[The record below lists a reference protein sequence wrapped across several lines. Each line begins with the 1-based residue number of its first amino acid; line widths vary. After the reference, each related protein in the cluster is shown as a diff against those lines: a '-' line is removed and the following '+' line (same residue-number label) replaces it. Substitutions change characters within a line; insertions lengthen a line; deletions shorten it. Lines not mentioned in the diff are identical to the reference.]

1 MAETGDPKGPSR
13 DDPHRTAGDDP
24 DALVGFVSPASL
36 TGRLRPRPAESEPE
50 PEAEPD
56 LFDPPA
62 PGPFDRTEPTTP
74 TARFDTSRPV
84 TPHVFTTPQDVSAS
98 AARSYD
104 RSNIRS
110 AVDPEP
116 APPVAAPMSVF
127 AVYVLILLA
136 VPTLGVAALA
146 GLAAVTG
153 RDGPRDP
160 MAASHFAYQQRTLWG
175 AAVGAVI
182 GALLIVVNIG
192 VLVLFFLA
200 VWLLARGA
208 YGVLRLKSGKPI
220 PHPRSWLF

>member
-1 MAETGDPKGPSR
+1 
-13 DDPHRTAGDDP
+13 
-24 DALVGFVSPASL
+24 
-36 TGRLRPRPAESEPE
+36 
-50 PEAEPD
+50 
-56 LFDPPA
+56 
-62 PGPFDRTEPTTP
+62 
-74 TARFDTSRPV
+74 
-84 TPHVFTTPQDVSAS
+84 
-98 AARSYD
+98 
-104 RSNIRS
+104 
-110 AVDPEP
+110 
-116 APPVAAPMSVF
+116 MSVF

-182 GALLIVVNIG
+182 GALLVVVNIG
-192 VLVLFFLA
+192 VVVLFFLA

>member
-50 PEAEPD
+50 PEAELD

-110 AVDPEP
+110 ALDL
-116 APPVAAPMSVF
+116 S
-127 AVYVLILLA
+127 LI
-136 VPTLGVAALA
+136 
-146 GLAAVTG
+146 
-153 RDGPRDP
+153 
-160 MAASHFAYQQRTLWG
+160 H
-175 AAVGAVI
+175 I
-182 GALLIVVNIG
+182 
-192 VLVLFFLA
+192 
-200 VWLLARGA
+200 
-208 YGVLRLKSGKPI
+208 
-220 PHPRSWLF
+220 